1 MPGISINCSGV
12 ISASFSIEEM
22 PCASIFSMVFGPTPF
37 SSESGVPGAVSA
49 AICASISCRFS
60 SSLLMSMLHPISL
73 LARRTFCPFLPMA
86 SDNCVSSTIT
96 SRCRVSGSTICTR
109 VTLAGLS
116 ARPDH
121 LGAFRRALNRAD
133 HDAQPVAQVVGLQS
147 RLLALG
153 QARLG
158 ATQVHDHVRA
168 FDALHDA
175 VHQLAPP
182 AVKLVEDGVALGL
195 AHLLHDHLFGRLRSD
210 PA

>member
-1 MPGISINCSGV
+1 MPRLGIDDLHAGDLGGAQRLLREGDGV
-12 ISASFSIEEM
+12 LVERDD
-22 PCASIFSMVFGPTPF
+22 VD
-37 SSESGVPGAVSA
+37 
-49 AICASISCRFS
+49 
-60 SSLLMSMLHPISL
+60 LLAPQFADDRLHAHALHPHAGADRIHVL
-73 LARRTFCPFLPMA
+73 VAALHGDLGP
-86 SDNCVSSTIT
+86 
-96 SRCRVSGSTICTR
+96 
-109 VTLAGLS
+109 LAGFPGRRADLYGAIVDFRDFHLEQPLHQHGIG
-116 ARPDH
+116 ARHDH

-133 HDAQPVAQVVGLQS
+133 HDAQPVAQVVGFQS

-175 VHQLAPP
+175 VHQLAHP

>member
-60 SSLLMSMLHPISL
+60 SSLLMSMFHPISL
-73 LARRTFCPFLPMA
+73 LATRTFCPFLPMA

-109 VTLAGLS
+109 VTLAGL
-116 ARPDH
+116 
-121 LGAFRRALNRAD
+121 GAFRRALNRAD
-133 HDAQPVAQVVGLQS
+133 HDAQPVAQVIGLQS

-175 VHQLAPP
+175 VHQLAHP